1 MGFSY
6 EDIEDMKVAV
16 SEACNNSVLYAYS
29 HEGGMVEV
37 VFEVDGDTLSITVKD
52 EGASFENMNPAV
64 SRAGLHDKELTEAQ
78 IGGLGFYLMQ
88 ALMDDVSVES
98 ETGKESMSEAIGLI
112 WEYQQTQDNEIAT
125 VLIRKYEPMVKMAA
139 GKIARNRPDLY
150 EDLYQTGQMALIRL
164 LKQYDINL
172 GIPFEPYAMKS
183 MIGHMKNYLRD
194 KSWYIQVP
202 RRIKE
207 KGALVQHAIDELT
220 VKLERSPGV
229 NEIAEYLDL
238 TAEETI
244 EVLAGR
250 ECYHYVSLDSPL
262 SQDDSAA
269 TLGELISAD
278 VNDYDSVE
286 KRMDLQQALGQLKEQ
301 EQQVLILA
309 FQDGQSQRAI
319 AQKLGVSQMSV
330 SRIQKR
336 ATEKLKQIMSNASM
350 L

>member
-1 MGFSY
+1 MN
-6 EDIEDMKVAV
+6 EKV
-16 SEACNNSVLYAYS
+16 
-29 HEGGMVEV
+29 
-37 VFEVDGDTLSITVKD
+37 T
-52 EGASFENMNPAV
+52 PP
-64 SRAGLHDKELTEAQ
+64 
-78 IGGLGFYLMQ
+78 
-88 ALMDDVSVES
+88 
-98 ETGKESMSEAIGLI
+98 ESMDEAVGLI
-112 WEYQQTQDNEIAT
+112 WEYQQTKDNEIAT
-125 VLIRKYEPMVKMAA
+125 VLIRKYEPMVRMAA

-164 LKQYDINL
+164 LQQYDISL

-183 MIGHMKNYLRD
+183 MLGHMKNYLRD

-220 VKLERSPGV
+220 VRLERSPNV

-238 TAEETI
+238 TMEETI

-262 SQDDSAA
+262 SQEESAA
-269 TLGELISAD
+269 TLGELISSDAD
-278 VNDYDSVE
+278 DYDIVE
-286 KRMDLQQALGQLKEQ
+286 KRMDLQQALSQLKEQ
-301 EQQVLILA
+301 EQKVLLLA

-319 AQKLGVSQMSV
+319 AQTLGVSQMSV

-336 ATEKLKQIMSNASM
+336 ATEKLKQMMSNSSI

>member
-1 MGFSY
+1 MS
-6 EDIEDMKVAV
+6 EKV
-16 SEACNNSVLYAYS
+16 
-29 HEGGMVEV
+29 
-37 VFEVDGDTLSITVKD
+37 T
-52 EGASFENMNPAV
+52 PP
-64 SRAGLHDKELTEAQ
+64 
-78 IGGLGFYLMQ
+78 
-88 ALMDDVSVES
+88 
-98 ETGKESMSEAIGLI
+98 ESMSEAIGLI

-278 VNDYDSVE
+278 VNDFDSVE

-301 EQQVLILA
+301 EQKVLILA

>member
-1 MGFSY
+1 M
-6 EDIEDMKVAV
+6 
-16 SEACNNSVLYAYS
+16 N
-29 HEGGMVEV
+29 
-37 VFEVDGDTLSITVKD
+37 
-52 EGASFENMNPAV
+52 ENVTPP
-64 SRAGLHDKELTEAQ
+64 
-78 IGGLGFYLMQ
+78 
-88 ALMDDVSVES
+88 
-98 ETGKESMSEAIGLI
+98 ESMDEAVGLI
-112 WEYQQTQDNEIAT
+112 WEYQQTKDNEIAT

-164 LKQYDINL
+164 LQQYDVNL

-183 MIGHMKNYLRD
+183 MIGHMKNFLRD

-220 VKLERSPGV
+220 VKLERSPDV
-229 NEIAEYLDL
+229 KEIAEYLDL
-238 TAEETI
+238 SVEETV

-262 SQDDSAA
+262 SQEESAA

-278 VNDYDSVE
+278 VNDFDAVE
-286 KRMDLQQALGQLKEQ
+286 KRMDLQQALSQLKEQ
-301 EQQVLILA
+301 EQKVLLLA

-336 ATEKLKQIMSNASM
+336 ATEKLKQIMSNSSF
-350 L
+350 